1 MSKFPNRLSRFVDE
15 ATWIFAKTYAR
26 TWPHEYIVK
35 DRVDDALFVELV
47 RHIRVYGY
55 VGKFY
60 ERDITYFE
68 DRGKVYWTMGAPVE
82 ETTIVNRC
90 DKEQTYEY
98 RLAHDDLPK

>member
-15 ATWIFAKTYAR
+15 ATWIFAKTYVR

-68 DRGKVYWTMGAPVE
+68 DRGKVYWTVKVTLFPDS
-82 ETTIVNRC
+82 I
-90 DKEQTYEY
+90 Y
-98 RLAHDDLPK
+98 RERVAVRFHFG